1 MWKEP
6 NFNFCTTTIIIE
18 EADNVFLILKIFLKI
33 TNMIKC
39 LNMKK
44 NLFEKNSAQKM
55 HYKISKHVYWWD
67 KWSNV
72 RNPIFFVFFNVFPRF
87 KNRNNPM
94 VCMLIFIFTFFLHEP
109 KKFCALYTNI
119 VININSRV
127 QTLIYCE
134 KVNSSFWKAGTTVFV
149 SLLYHKIF

>member
-1 MWKEP
+1 MWREP

-18 EADNVFLILKIFLKI
+18 EADNVFFNTQEYSQKI

-44 NLFEKNSAQKM
+44 TFLK
-55 HYKISKHVYWWD
+55 KIPPKKICITKFQSMSTYETND
-67 KWSNV
+67 QMSETQF
-72 RNPIFFVFFNVFPRF
+72 FFVFFNVFPRF

-109 KKFCALYTNI
+109 KKFCALYYTNI

-127 QTLIYCE
+127 QTD
-134 KVNSSFWKAGTTVFV
+134 
-149 SLLYHKIF
+149 LYRKS